1 MSVPRLRMLAGPNGS
16 GKSTLFDFL
25 ASLSFPLGHC
35 LNPDR
40 LEREVATANRLDF
53 RPHGLLVDDPT
64 FRAFVTAHG
73 LASRLQ
79 SLEFAVHANML
90 ETTGDIR
97 GGYFAAILSDFLRRQ
112 WLESAQSFTFET
124 VMSGRDKVQLL
135 QDARARGYR
144 TYLYYI
150 CTDSPLINHERV
162 ANRVSLGGHAVP
174 ADKIDARY
182 TRSLALLPAATQN
195 ASRAYLFDNSTK
207 HHRLIAEFE
216 EGNLIAASEQLP
228 GWFVNTGLLTA
239 PHSDPDTSQ

>member
-25 ASLSFPLGHC
+25 ATLSFPLGHC

-40 LEREVATANRLDF
+40 LERDLATSERFDF
-53 RPHGLLVDDPT
+53 TPHSLTVDNAT
-64 FRAFVTAHG
+64 FRAFVSAHG
-73 LASRLQ
+73 LAPKLG
-79 SLEFAVHANML
+79 AVDFMVRANVL
-90 ETTGDIR
+90 ETTGNIR
-97 GGYFAAILSDFLRRQ
+97 GGYFAAILSDFLRRR
-112 WLESAQSFTFET
+112 WLESAESFTFET
-124 VMSGRDKVQLL
+124 VMSGRDKVELL
-135 QDARARGYR
+135 RDARARGYR

-182 TRSLALLPAATQN
+182 TRSLALLPAAVRN

-216 EGNLIAASEQLP
+216 EGQLIAASEQLP
-228 GWFVNTGLLTA
+228 GWFVRTGLL
-239 PHSDPDTSQ
+239 DPGTPSENA

>member
-25 ASLSFPLGHC
+25 AGLSFPLGHC

-40 LEREVATANRLDF
+40 LERDVADSHQVNFAAHDLA
-53 RPHGLLVDDPT
+53 VDDPT
-64 FRAFVTAHG
+64 FRAFVTNHG
-73 LASRLQ
+73 LASKLK
-79 SLEFAVHANML
+79 SLEFSVRSNVL
-90 ETTGDIR
+90 EIIGDIR

-112 WLESAQSFTFET
+112 WLESNQSFTFET
-124 VMSGRDKVQLL
+124 VMSGNDKIQLL
-135 QDARARGYR
+135 QDALARGFR

-162 ANRVSLGGHAVP
+162 ANRVSLGGHDVP

-182 TRSLALLPAATQN
+182 TRSLALLPAAIKN

-228 GWFVNTGLLTA
+228 GWFVNTGLLNA
-239 PHSDPDTSQ
+239 PPQS